1 MQGVMKI
8 VLVIAMGYGIFLNI
22 DKDFLLEYIVEVC
35 VLGVGLVLWI
45 WFKIYKSMQI
55 KEPTIKIQFLED

>member
-8 VLVIAMGYGIFLNI
+8 VLVIAMGYGIFLSI
-22 DKDFLLEYIVEVC
+22 DKNFLLEYIVEAC
-35 VLGVGLVLWI
+35 ILGVGLVVWI